1 MELPQVGVLL
11 SSYRTGELTLAD
23 LIAQLEQLLTERRT
37 TMAPLLAAL
46 EIEHARAPLAPNT
59 FKVLMQRVR
68 TMDDRTLLRVPS
80 SLSATAEDP
89 RTELLQGGSLP
100 TSPATND
107 TEADLSVVAPAPGSL
122 LAGRFGLSDLLGQG
136 GMSQVY
142 KAVDMRKVEAGASDP
157 HVAVKVLTVAFDD
170 YTDAMALLQR
180 ETDNL
185 RALTHPNIVRVIDCD
200 RDGATVFM
208 TLEYLQGKSLGEILR
223 TPGFAGLLREDAGRI
238 IEAIASALDYAHE
251 HNVVHGDLKPGNVMI
266 TENGSAKVIDF
277 GIARLIA
284 QPVSALVRRTSNRSD
299 AITGLTPAYA
309 SPEMLQGEPPD
320 PRDDVYGLACMAW
333 EMLTGGHPFE
343 RNVATLARDRS
354 MQLQITDR
362 LTRREYRA
370 LQHALAFERAQ
381 RTPTVRAFIDELT
394 GRRARHRMRVAA
406 ASGAAVLL
414 AIGAVI
420 GVRELT
426 VARIAAPV
434 AAPSSTALPPGTVF
448 RDCPTCPLMT
458 VLPAGSF
465 NRRLEPQVSRAE
477 VIGMPFAI
485 AQHEVTVGEFA
496 EFVAA
501 TQPELQGCE
510 IYDGEWKLAV
520 DVNWMNAAPAQTALH
535 PVTCVSWEDA
545 SAYARWLSQRTQQH
559 YRLPKATEWEYAAL
573 GRFDDARPWRDDT
586 DACIYGNV
594 ADRTAATR
602 YPGWT
607 VHACSDEYAQAAPVG
622 SFAANAYGL
631 HDLFGNVFEWLDD
644 CSLQSPDAGAKPEC
658 IEHESRGGSWFTEP
672 QFVRASYRNSFPS
685 THRSTSIGL
694 RVVREIRP

>member
-1 MELPQVGVLL
+1 MELPQLAVLL
-11 SSYRTGELTLAD
+11 SSYRTGELTLAG

-37 TMAPLLAAL
+37 AVAPLIAAL

-59 FKVLMQRVR
+59 FKALMQRVR
-68 TMDDRTLLRVPS
+68 TMDDRTLLRVPP
-80 SLSATAEDP
+80 SLSANADDP
-89 RTELLQGGSLP
+89 RTELLRSDPLP
-100 TSPATND
+100 TAPATTD
-107 TEADLSVVAPAPGSL
+107 TNLSVVAPGSL

-142 KAVDMRKVEAGASDP
+142 KAIDMRKVEAGAADP

-208 TLEYLQGKSLGEILR
+208 TLEYLQGKTLNEILR
-223 TPGFAGLLREDAGRI
+223 TPAFAGLLHEDATRI
-238 IEAIASALDYAHE
+238 IADIASALDYAHE
-251 HNVVHGDLKPGNVMI
+251 HNVIHGDLKPGNVMI
-266 TENGSAKVIDF
+266 TENGAAKVIDF

-284 QPVSALVRRTSNRSD
+284 QPVSALVRRTSTRSD

-333 EMLTGGHPFE
+333 EMLTGTHPFE
-343 RNVATLARDRS
+343 RNIATLARARG
-354 MQLQITDR
+354 MHLPATDK

-370 LQHALAFERAQ
+370 LHHALAFERTK

-394 GRRARHRMRVAA
+394 GQRARYRMRVAA
-406 ASGAAVLL
+406 AITAAVLV
-414 AIGAVI
+414 AVGAVI

-426 VARIAAPV
+426 VARIEAPV
-434 AAPSSTALPPGTVF
+434 ATSSVPALPPGTVF

-465 NRRLEPQVSRAE
+465 NQRIESQVSRAE
-477 VIGMPFAI
+477 VIGLPFAI
-485 AQHEVTVGEFA
+485 AQHEVSVGEFA

-501 TQPELQGCE
+501 TQLEPQGCE
-510 IYDGEWKLAV
+510 IYDGEWKLAP

-535 PVTCVSWEDA
+535 PATCVSWDDA
-545 SAYARWLSQRTQQH
+545 TAYVSWLSQRTQQR
-559 YRLPKATEWEYAAL
+559 YRLPNATQWQYAAL
-573 GRFDDARPWRDDT
+573 GRFDAVRPWRDDA
-586 DACIYGNV
+586 DACTYGNV

-607 VHACSDEYAQAAPVG
+607 VHSCSDEYAQAAPVG

-644 CSLQSPDAGAKPEC
+644 CSLEAADATAKREC
-658 IEHESRGGSWFTEP
+658 VEHESRGGSWFTEP
-672 QFVRASYRNSFPS
+672 QFVRTSYRNSFPS
-685 THRSTSIGL
+685 TYRSTSIGF
-694 RVVREIRP
+694 RIVREIRP